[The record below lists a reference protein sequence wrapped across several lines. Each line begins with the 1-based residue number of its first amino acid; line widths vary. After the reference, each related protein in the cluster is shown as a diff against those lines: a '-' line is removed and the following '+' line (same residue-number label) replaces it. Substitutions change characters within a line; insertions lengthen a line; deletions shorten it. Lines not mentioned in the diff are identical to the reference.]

1 MSAVIDFVKVVA
13 DKVAP
18 PRPTTE
24 VRRYDGGS
32 RAPRLSNWLAPAT
45 DANAAIQTP
54 GALRNRSRD
63 LVRNNPW
70 AAKGIGVI
78 VNNTVGYGIR
88 AQLKAP
94 SALRTRQAQSLWN
107 AWAETTAC
115 DADGMHDLYG
125 LQAIAMRSLAES
137 GECLIRMRS
146 RRAEDNLPVP
156 FQLQVIEPDLLVDDL
171 SGITSV
177 QLSGAVGNNVIQRG
191 IEYDTLGRRVAYY
204 LYKVHPGSDLIN
216 LSPAQYTRV
225 PAEDIIHLYRKDRP
239 GQERGVPWLASVI
252 VTLREL
258 GIYDD
263 AMLKKAQIQNL
274 FAGFMYSDDPSD
286 MADEMDDEIPDLQPG
301 TIYMMKSGR
310 RIEFSSPPP
319 AAEDPQFRD
328 ACLRRVAAGLGIT
341 FEALTGN
348 LSEVNFS
355 SARLGAMEMGRNVES
370 WQWGLFIPR
379 FCHGVF
385 AWFKQTIAIQ
395 GVNTTD
401 LTAEW
406 TPPARTLVDP
416 NKEWNALLTAVR
428 AGFMT
433 LPEAIRS
440 QGYDPDTVLAEQAEY
455 LQKLDAAG
463 VIVESDYRFDAKPKV
478 SATDTQTGAMNA

>member
-171 SGITSV
+171 SGITTV
-177 QLSGAVGNNVIQRG
+177 QLSGAVGNNLIQRG
-191 IEYDTLGRRVAYY
+191 IEYDPLGRRVAYY
-204 LYKVHPGSDLIN
+204 LYKVHPGADLIN

-225 PAEDIIHLYRKDRP
+225 PAEEIIHLYRKDRP

-341 FEALTGN
+341 FEAVRQPVRSQFL
-348 LSEVNFS
+348 LRPS
-355 SARLGAMEMGRNVES
+355 RRNGDGPQRRILAVGPVYS
-370 WQWGLFIPR
+370 
-379 FCHGVF
+379 
-385 AWFKQTIAIQ
+385 
-395 GVNTTD
+395 
-401 LTAEW
+401 
-406 TPPARTLVDP
+406 
-416 NKEWNALLTAVR
+416 ALLSRGVCLVQADHCHSRRQHHRPYRRVD
-428 AGFMT
+428 AT
-433 LPEAIRS
+433 LQNI
-440 QGYDPDTVLAEQAEY
+440 G
-455 LQKLDAAG
+455 
-463 VIVESDYRFDAKPKV
+463 
-478 SATDTQTGAMNA
+478 